1 MMKLLLTSGGI
12 MNSLMEKEII
22 ALTKKPAS
30 KLRVAFIP
38 TAANVEDG
46 DKHWLIDDLQSLIS
60 MGIGMIDVVDI
71 SALPRDIW
79 EKRLRK
85 ADVLEFGGGN
95 TFHLMYWIRKSGLD
109 KILEDLLKKKLYI
122 GISAGSIVTNP
133 TLLLSRKE
141 PLDPQFYSEEIG
153 WVQDDT
159 GLNFVDFYIR
169 PHFNNPHFRDI
180 TYENI
185 KKRSEGINAPV
196 YLIDDQTAIS
206 VNGKKIRVVSK
217 GTYHIFQ

>member
-1 MMKLLLTSGGI
+1 MKLLLTSGGI
-12 MNSLMEKEII
+12 TNKSMEKEIF
-22 ALTKKPAS
+22 ALTKKSPS

-46 DKHWLIDDLQSLIS
+46 DKRWLAEDLQSLIE
-60 MGIGMIDVVDI
+60 MGVGTIDVVDI
-71 SALPRDIW
+71 SAVPRDIW
-79 EKRLRK
+79 EKRLKK
-85 ADVLEFGGGN
+85 ADILEFGGGN
-95 TFHLMYWIRKSGLD
+95 TFHLLYWIKKSGLGG
-109 KILEDLLKKKLYI
+109 ILKNLLKTRLYI